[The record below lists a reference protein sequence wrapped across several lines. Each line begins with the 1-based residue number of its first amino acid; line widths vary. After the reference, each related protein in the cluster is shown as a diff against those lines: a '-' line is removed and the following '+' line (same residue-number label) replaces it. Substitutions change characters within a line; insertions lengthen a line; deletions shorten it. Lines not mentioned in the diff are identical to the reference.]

1 MSPVRALD
9 CNEIGDIHLEVQ
21 YEHKKLKKLCTDER
35 EMKKKR
41 SDIAGK
47 LRLRIKALETAKS
60 VRELST
66 HDPLGEWHQL
76 SADRDGQWA
85 GKLSGNYRLV
95 IRPHDATE
103 PWNSVTVTV
112 IEIDDYH

>member
-1 MSPVRALD
+1 MGIMSPVRALD
-9 CNEIGDIHLEVQ
+9 CNEIGDIQLEVQ

-60 VRELST
+60 VGELST

-76 SADRDGQWA
+76 SADRDGLRTA
-85 GKLSGNYRLV
+85 PLVFVSG
-95 IRPHDATE
+95 
-103 PWNSVTVTV
+103 SVLRGLADSVLPS
-112 IEIDDYH
+112 E

>member
-35 EMKKKR
+35 EMKKRR

-60 VRELST
+60 VGELST
-66 HDPLGEWHQL
+66 HDPLGNGTS
-76 SADRDGQWA
+76 SALTGTV
-85 GKLSGNYRLV
+85 SGRESSA
-95 IRPHDATE
+95 AT
-103 PWNSVTVTV
+103 TAL
-112 IEIDDYH
+112 

>member
-1 MSPVRALD
+1 
-9 CNEIGDIHLEVQ
+9 
-21 YEHKKLKKLCTDER
+21 
-35 EMKKKR
+35 MKKRR

-60 VRELST
+60 VGELST

-85 GKLSGNYRLV
+85 GKLSGN
-95 IRPHDATE
+95 
-103 PWNSVTVTV
+103 
-112 IEIDDYH
+112 